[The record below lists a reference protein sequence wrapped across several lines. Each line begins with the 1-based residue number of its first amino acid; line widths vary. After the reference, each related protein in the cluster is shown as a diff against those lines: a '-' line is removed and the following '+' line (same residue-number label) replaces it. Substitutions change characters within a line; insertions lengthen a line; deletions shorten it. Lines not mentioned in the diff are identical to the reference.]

1 MAVSLHSSHIQKSSK
16 NGKQCKCPSIGK
28 YLYSMSSCNRALPRN
43 KKKQTADTSNS
54 VDENS
59 LKRIHTMWFHLHGTL
74 EKSNWLPWW
83 LSGKEST
90 CQHRRCDFS
99 LWSRKTP
106 WRKKCNPF
114 QCSFLQ
120 NSTDRE
126 AWWATVH
133 GVPKS
138 QTRLKDWTIA
148 MESIVTES
156 RSIYLR
162 LAGRQGGWSES

>member
-1 MAVSLHSSHIQKSSK
+1 MAVSLHSSHIQNSSK

-43 KKKQTADTSNS
+43 KKKQTADISNS

-90 CQHRRCDFS
+90 CQRRRCDFS

-106 WRKKCNPF
+106 WRKKWQPIPVFFPAELHGQRSLVGYSPRSAKESDTTSRLN
-114 QCSFLQ
+114 
-120 NSTDRE
+120 NSN
-126 AWWATVH
+126 
-133 GVPKS
+133 G
-138 QTRLKDWTIA
+138 
-148 MESIVTES
+148 
-156 RSIYLR
+156 IY
-162 LAGRQGGWSES
+162 SERK